1 MSRPDAPNFHYQ
13 PLEQARINKEARVAQ
28 LMDRMETSVDRY
40 GRYFIELGQKDSS
53 SDNRAMI
60 LTAPFLLPDPFK
72 QAYLVI
78 CHDGFRVIS
87 DDKETISATLTKLK
101 NNQDNVG
108 IETSYDALGGYSS
121 TQDGVGNLRMP
132 SHGDENIEFKS
143 LQKLPVGTDVVELF
157 IRSTEEEK
165 TRLQE
170 FIKPE
175 EQETEMARSVMAA
188 LFPNPTA

>member
-1 MSRPDAPNFHYQ
+1 
-13 PLEQARINKEARVAQ
+13 
-28 LMDRMETSVDRY
+28 
-40 GRYFIELGQKDSS
+40 
-53 SDNRAMI
+53 
-60 LTAPFLLPDPFK
+60 
-72 QAYLVI
+72 
-78 CHDGFRVIS
+78 
-87 DDKETISATLTKLK
+87 
-101 NNQDNVG
+101 
-108 IETSYDALGGYSS
+108 
-121 TQDGVGNLRMP
+121 MP

>member
-60 LTAPFLLPDPFK
+60 LTAPFLLPDPYK

-87 DDKETISATLTKLK
+87 DKETISATLTKLK

-121 TQDGVGNLRMP
+121 TQDGVGSLRMP

>member
-1 MSRPDAPNFHYQ
+1 MSRVDAPKFNYQ

-28 LMDRMETSVDRY
+28 LMDRMETSVDKY
-40 GRYFIELGQKDSS
+40 GQYFIKLGQKDSS

-87 DDKETISATLTKLK
+87 DDKEAILATLTKLK

-108 IETSYDALGGYSS
+108 AEVSYDSLGGYST
-121 TQDGVGNLRMP
+121 TQDGVGSLRMP
-132 SHGDENIEFKS
+132 SYGDENIEFKS
-143 LQKLPVGTDVVELF
+143 LQELPVGIDIIELF
-157 IRSTEEEK
+157 TRSIEEEK

-170 FIKPE
+170 FINPE
-175 EQETEMARSVMAA
+175 EQETEMARSVMVTF
-188 LFPNPTA
+188 FPNPTA